1 MDPTPPPWW
10 ARRLLAL
17 LLALDLACSSAES
30 GSHPP
35 VGERL
40 LACEGQS
47 LSIDCAAGELIHVIL
62 NLIREQGEVAFT
74 GVIAVCSQ
82 ISYANYG
89 RTSKTDCTIAHG
101 PAQWNTETCVGAHG
115 EEKIRTE

>member
-17 LLALDLACSSAES
+17 LLALDLACSFAES

-35 VGERL
+35 VAERL

-47 LSIDCAAGELIHVIL
+47 LSIDCAAGELIHVI
-62 NLIREQGEVAFT
+62 
-74 GVIAVCSQ
+74 
-82 ISYANYG
+82 
-89 RTSKTDCTIAHG
+89 
-101 PAQWNTETCVGAHG
+101 
-115 EEKIRTE
+115 